1 MSSQLSSIRQ
11 QIDSTNA
18 AFVTA
23 LRHGDSAGMA
33 AVYTEDGQ
41 ILPPGAPVMS
51 GKAAIQAFWQGALD
65 MGVADGALE
74 TLELDVHGDTA
85 AEVGQGVLKT
95 KDGQVIDTA
104 KYIVLWKR
112 ENEIWKWHRDIY
124 NSSQAAR

>member
-1 MSSQLSSIRQ
+1 MSSQLSAIRQ

-18 AFVTA
+18 AFVAA
-23 LRHGDSAGMA
+23 LRRGDSAGMA
-33 AVYTEDGQ
+33 AVYTADGQ
-41 ILPPGAPVMS
+41 LLPPGAPMMS

-65 MGVADGALE
+65 MGVGDGMLE

-95 KDGQVIDTA
+95 KAGQVIDTA

-112 ENEIWKWHRDIY
+112 ENGTWKWYRDIY
-124 NSSQAAR
+124 NSNGNG